1 MNEYTGWSAII
12 ANNVPVV
19 MLLFSLGFAAI
30 AFLSNKLFEQKK
42 EIEDASIKTLVTE
55 IKTLVKR
62 IDELFTKHDS
72 HEERIDMLEKSVA
85 GHFSKCAE
93 REKLLND
100 IKKKQTF
107 HINKFNDVLVPLKQG
122 GHRQDDCPTD
132 RSDRDN

>member
-1 MNEYTGWSAII
+1 MNEYQGWSAII

-19 MLLFSLGFAAI
+19 MLLFSLGFGSI
-30 AFLSNKLFEQKK
+30 AFLSNKLFEQKQK
-42 EIEDASIKTLVTE
+42 LDDTSMKSLVHEVRTLVE
-55 IKTLVKR
+55 R
-62 IDELFTKHDS
+62 IDELFNKHDT
-72 HEERIDMLEKSVA
+72 HEARIDMLEKSVA
-85 GHFSKCAE
+85 GHFSRCVE

-107 HINKFNDVLVPLKQG
+107 HINKFNDAMVANRG